1 MLGATNYSRF
11 GNCSVQ
17 DDTALAAL
25 PVEANGVANFVDEYY
40 ELSDIEKTSIYMEAL
55 RDSCSEYTNDV
66 LTYISGY
73 IHRKIQVKEQCVD
86 CAVFMENAVVR
97 KSSTFLRFVDR
108 GKLTYPIKDLE
119 QVVRLSHGLLKNFE
133 SKKKILS
140 MKKTVDILTVRVIDI
155 LSSKNP
161 GIFSYLNSHTDSNSL
176 VSHKISMI
184 KKIVSIFFTL
194 KLRHLCRSLNEN
206 VFDKNIRR
214 IMTKTVCFKINKL

>member
-140 MKKTVDILTVRVIDI
+140 MKKPVDILTVRVIDI
-155 LSSKNP
+155 LSSKNSA
-161 GIFSYLNSHTDSNSL
+161 IFSYLNSHTDGNSL
-176 VSHKISMI
+176 VTGAYTGI
-184 KKIVSIFFTL
+184 
-194 KLRHLCRSLNEN
+194 
-206 VFDKNIRR
+206 
-214 IMTKTVCFKINKL
+214 